1 MIVLLYGACVGDI
14 IELGDIM
21 QPVTSMLEAKVS
33 WMNRKFVI
41 SMLWLFI
48 IVPLALYDK
57 TSELTFTSLLALV
70 GSCFFSIVVVI
81 YTVYYIYLYIYIY
94 YSVLMIY
101 LKE

>member
-14 IELGDIM
+14 ILLGDIM
-21 QPVTSMLEAKVS
+21 NPVTSMLEEKVS
-33 WMNRKFVI
+33 WMNRRFVI
-41 SMLWLFI
+41 SMLWLFF

-81 YTVYYIYLYIYIY
+81 YTVYIYYIIIILFIYI
-94 YSVLMIY
+94 VC
-101 LKE
+101 